1 MKKIDTK
8 KVLEGI
14 KKITPDKKI
23 NIMEVCGTH
32 TVSIAK
38 SGLKEL
44 LPENIRL
51 VSGPGCP
58 VCVTPQD
65 YIDKAIWLSKQKDII
80 ITTFGDLMRVPGTN
94 ESLSTSK
101 ATGSDIRVLY
111 SPAQAIDIA
120 KQNNNKLIVFLA
132 VGFETTIPAITGTLE
147 MALRE
152 GIKNFTILCAH
163 KTIPIALEVLA
174 TSKELNIDGFILP
187 GHVSTIIGIKPY
199 EFLATK
205 YQKGCA
211 ISGFEPEYILEA
223 IFLIINQIVRKNFY
237 IANQYKGT
245 VDYQGNIKAL
255 NSISKFFEPV
265 DSIWRGIG
273 NIPQS
278 GLRLKR
284 EFEFFDIERRIN
296 IPPTNSIEPKGCRC
310 GDVLKGLIEP
320 KDCPLFGRVCTYE
333 NPVGACMV
341 SSEGSCA
348 AYYRYGKRI

>member
-1 MKKIDTK
+1 MRIETEKI
-8 KVLEGI
+8 LEGI
-14 KKITPDKKI
+14 RRITPQRRI

-65 YIDKAIWLSKQKDII
+65 YIDKAIWLSNQKDII
-80 ITTFGDLMRVPGTN
+80 ITTFGDLMRVPGTT
-94 ESLSTSK
+94 ESLSSRR
-101 ATGSDIRVLY
+101 ASGSDIRVLY

-120 KQNNNKLIVFLA
+120 KGHSNKIVVFLA
-132 VGFETTIPAITGTLE
+132 VGFETTIPAVSGTLE

-152 GIKNFTILCAH
+152 NIKNLTILCAH
-163 KTIPIALEVLA
+163 KTVPIALEVLA
-174 TSKELNIDGFILP
+174 TSEELNIDGFILP
-187 GHVSTIIGIKPY
+187 GHVSTIIGIRPY
-199 EFLATK
+199 EFLAQR

-211 ISGFEPEYILEA
+211 ISGFEPEHILEA
-223 IFLIINQIVRKNFY
+223 IFLILNQIVKNEFY

-245 VDYQGNIKAL
+245 VDYAGNKRAL
-255 NSISKFFEPV
+255 SSIEKFFEPV

-278 GLRLKR
+278 GLRLKK
-284 EFEFFDIERRIN
+284 EFAEFDIETRVD
-296 IPPTNSIEPKGCRC
+296 IPELNSVEPRGCKC

-320 KDCPLFGRVCTYE
+320 ENCPLFGKVCTYE

-348 AYYRYGKRI
+348 AYYRYRKRV